1 MKRSDEILQAALPY
15 IDEPQAYRGFI
26 FGADWAD
33 AHPDISV
40 ASALAYEAGQND
52 ARPKWIS
59 VSEQL
64 PLGWALVCEE
74 KTHCVSIARKMH
86 NEKTNRD
93 YWEELDGYPL
103 PDNVTHWMPLPEP
116 PKGGER

>member
-33 AHPDISV
+33 NNPH
-40 ASALAYEAGQND
+40 
-52 ARPKWIS
+52 WIS
-59 VSEQL
+59 VEDELPEVGVTVLTTTQNGTRSVVYYDGSEWRAEL
-64 PLGWALVCEE
+64 PGFVRISVCMAY
-74 KTHCVSIARKMH
+74 I
-86 NEKTNRD
+86 
-93 YWEELDGYPL
+93 
-103 PDNVTHWMPLPEP
+103 THWMPLPKT